1 MSRGRFDVAVA
12 GGGVV
17 GAAAALA
24 LARLGLS
31 VVLVEGRA
39 PAPWSP
45 ARPDLRVFAFAH
57 DNAALLEDIGAWAGV
72 SGRDGAPTRLQPY
85 RRMRVWDAAGG
96 GELVFDADRVA
107 RRELGWIVE
116 NGLLVDRLWACLPAA
131 GVELRCPA
139 RVEALEQDDDGVR
152 LRLDGGGRIAAR
164 IALAAD
170 GAASTLRGLA
180 GIAVDGH
187 AYGQSG
193 VVGFVATERPHEATA
208 WQRFLPGGPLAFL
221 PFADGRSSIVWSL
234 PTAEA
239 DAALAMDDATFGDAL
254 GRAFDRRLGAVTP
267 ASPRAAFPLRY
278 QMARRFAAGRVLLL
292 GDAAHV
298 MHPLAGQGVNVGLRD
313 VSALRDSIASALA
326 RRQAW
331 DTPQRIGRWARARR
345 SESTLAA
352 RAFDGI
358 HRVYTSDAPA
368 AVLLRGHALG
378 LAGRLPPVSAALWR
392 QAAGLPARG

>member
-1 MSRGRFDVAVA
+1 MSRGMVDVAVA

-24 LARLGLS
+24 LAKLGLS

-39 PAPWSP
+39 PAAWSESK
-45 ARPDLRVFAFAH
+45 PDLRVFAFAH
-57 DNAALLEDIGAWAGV
+57 DNAALFDDIGAWAAIA
-72 SGRDGAPTRLQPY
+72 GRDGAPTRLQPY

-96 GELVFDADRVA
+96 GELAFDADRLG

-116 NGLLVDRLWACLPAA
+116 NGLLVDRLWACLPGA

-139 RVEALEQDDDGVR
+139 RVEAMEQDDRGVR
-152 LRLDGGGRIAAR
+152 LRLDDGSRVSAR

-170 GAASTLRGLA
+170 GAGSSLRGLA
-180 GIAVDGH
+180 GIGVDGH
-187 AYGQSG
+187 GYDQSG
-193 VVGFVATERPHEATA
+193 VVGYVRTERAHEATA

-221 PFADGRSSIVWSL
+221 PFADGTCSIVWSL

-239 DAALAMDDATFGDAL
+239 DAALAMDDGSFGDILA
-254 GRAFDRRLGAVTP
+254 RAFDRRLGQVEP
-267 ASPRAAFPLRY
+267 CSPRAAFPLRLQLAHGY
-278 QMARRFAAGRVLLL
+278 AAGRVLLV

-313 VSALRDSIASALA
+313 VAALRDSVAAALG

-331 DTPQRIGRWARARR
+331 DTPQRIARWARSRR
-345 SESTLAA
+345 SEATVAA
-352 RAFDGI
+352 RAFDAI
-358 HRVYTSDAPA
+358 NRAYTSDRPA
-368 AVLLRGHALG
+368 AVLLRGPALG
-378 LAGRLPPVSAALWR
+378 LAGRLPPVAGALWR
-392 QAAGLPARG
+392 RAAGI

>member
-1 MSRGRFDVAVA
+1 MSRGMVDVAVA

-39 PAPWSP
+39 PSAWSQ
-45 ARPDLRVFAFAH
+45 AKPDLRVFAFAH
-57 DNAALLEDIGAWAGV
+57 DNAALLDGIGAWA
-72 SGRDGAPTRLQPY
+72 SIDGRDGTPTRLQPY

-96 GELVFDADRVA
+96 GELAFDADRVG

-116 NGLLVDRLWACLPAA
+116 NGLLVDRLWACLPGA
-131 GVELRCPA
+131 GVDVRCPA
-139 RVEALEQDDDGVR
+139 RVAELEQDDRGVR
-152 LRLDGGGRIAAR
+152 LRLDDGGRVPAR

-170 GAASTLRGLA
+170 GAGSTLRQLA
-180 GIAVDGH
+180 GIEVDGRG
-187 AYGQSG
+187 YGQSG
-193 VVGFVATERPHEATA
+193 VVGYVRTERPHEATA

-221 PFADGRSSIVWSL
+221 PFGDGSCSIVWSQ

-239 DAALAMDDATFGDAL
+239 EAALAMDDAAFGAAL
-254 GRAFDRRLGAVTP
+254 GRAFDHRLGRVEP
-267 ASPRAAFPLRY
+267 CSPRAAFPLRLQLAQRY
-278 QMARRFAAGRVLLL
+278 ARGRVLLV

-313 VSALRDSIASALA
+313 VAALRDSIAGALQ

-331 DTPQRIGRWARARR
+331 DTPQRIARWARARR
-345 SESTLAA
+345 SEASLAA
-352 RAFDGI
+352 RGFDAI
-358 HRVYTSDAPA
+358 NRVYTSESPA

-378 LAGRLPPVSAALWR
+378 LAGRVPPVAAALWR
-392 QAAGLPARG
+392 RAAGL